1 LLGRVLHL
9 TILAPGLLGG
19 SVAQAAFAR
28 GVAQPIAIWA
38 RRPEV
43 RLQLAQVPW
52 CSSVHAE
59 ATAACAGADLV
70 VICAPVASIPEIART
85 VRPALKP
92 GAVVTDVGSVKGDLC
107 RQVAAVLGNTAVF
120 VGAHPMAGSE
130 KTGHENASA
139 DLFVGRPCFVTPLPE
154 APPAAVDR
162 VVRFWADLGADVTTE
177 HPDRHDEIVA
187 HISHLPHVVA
197 AALCG
202 HLANRDPAWRNFAG
216 PGLRDTTRIAAG
228 DPRLWRE
235 ILESNRH
242 EVLTAL
248 RGLQDEIE
256 AYHAA
261 LANGHSFELL
271 ALLERGKAYRD
282 RFRPAP

>member
-1 LLGRVLHL
+1 MLHL

-19 SVAQAAFAR
+19 SVAQAAHAR
-28 GVAQPIAIWA
+28 GVARHIAIWA

-43 RLQLAQVPW
+43 RLQLEKMPW
-52 CSSVHAE
+52 CSAVHAD
-59 ATAACAGADLV
+59 AAAACAGADLI
-70 VICAPVASIPEIART
+70 VICAPVASIPDIARA
-85 VRPALKP
+85 VRPALEP

-107 RQVAAVLGNTAVF
+107 RQVAAVLGPDATF

-130 KTGHENASA
+130 KTGHENSSA
-139 DLFVGRPCFVTPLPE
+139 DLFVGRPCFVTPLPDT
-154 APPAAVDR
+154 PSPAVDR
-162 VVRFWADLGADVTTE
+162 VVRFWADLGADVATE

-187 HISHLPHVVA
+187 NISHLPHVLA
-197 AALCG
+197 SALCG
-202 HLANRDPAWRNFAG
+202 YLAHRDPAWRNFAG

-242 EVLTAL
+242 EVLVAL

-261 LANGHSFELL
+261 LANGQSFELL

-282 RFRPAP
+282 RFRPPP